1 MKRLLSAVIFSTM
14 KRTIGGETNN
24 VSATKKSKQ
33 THWSHG
39 MMNSMD
45 DPELKVLE
53 DDLVV
58 VIKDKYPKAKFHY
71 LVISKTDINS
81 IMHVKKEHLNILEHM
96 KEVGENLTKKHENY
110 EFNIGYHA
118 IPSMQRLHMH
128 VISTDFNSSCL
139 ITKNHWNSFTTPFF
153 LLPEKVHKNIQE
165 EGRLKINSETMKN
178 HLKTTLKCHKC
189 SFLAKNMPDL
199 KKHLLKH
206 IPNDNE

>member
-110 EFNIGYHA
+110 EF
-118 IPSMQRLHMH
+118 
-128 VISTDFNSSCL
+128 
-139 ITKNHWNSFTTPFF
+139 K
-153 LLPEKVHKNIQE
+153 
-165 EGRLKINSETMKN
+165 
-178 HLKTTLKCHKC
+178 
-189 SFLAKNMPDL
+189 
-199 KKHLLKH
+199 
-206 IPNDNE
+206 